1 MPAPGARPTGT
12 PLHVP
17 VAPWPAYG
25 WYPPPP
31 QPSSS
36 PRWQGWLLVAV
47 AVLSG
52 VAVALSTVAVVRGGT
67 DSDEVA
73 HDVVRELNAP
83 FTDEE
88 NYGPSV
94 DLSAGG
100 VGAASPADCPESAGP
115 ASPGTEAAQRSPDG
129 IDPVVAA
136 GDTVVVQ
143 YKILGCEQPTAIT
156 LTVENVREQP
166 TAPGSEYPPKPKN
179 GVYLVADVSAEV
191 TGDYVAPDW
200 FMFSAVGPDNTI
212 ACPLFSE
219 AMFPTGPLSAG
230 TTVTTTLVFDVTEEF
245 GVIRF
250 DDPGPGSVTWRY

>member
-1 MPAPGARPTGT
+1 M
-12 PLHVP
+12 
-17 VAPWPAYG
+17 
-25 WYPPPP
+25 
-31 QPSSS
+31 
-36 PRWQGWLLVAV
+36 
-47 AVLSG
+47 
-52 VAVALSTVAVVRGGT
+52 
-67 DSDEVA
+67 
-73 HDVVRELNAP
+73 
-83 FTDEE
+83 
-88 NYGPSV
+88 
-94 DLSAGG
+94 
-100 VGAASPADCPESAGP
+100 
-115 ASPGTEAAQRSPDG
+115 
-129 IDPVVAA
+129 
-136 GDTVVVQ
+136 
-143 YKILGCEQPTAIT
+143 
-156 LTVENVREQP
+156 REQP